1 MTRMKEQFWTT
12 ASKEEENSIISEEFE
27 NQFLDSKMGNKSPEW
42 KNQTNPISLDLG
54 QRQYI
59 RRKLV
64 HDFCHINGTLSSL
77 EKNRTFYDIP
87 KHELENLIVDDR
99 HGIIYCYV
107 PKVGCTQWKRVM
119 IVLSETLK
127 VNGVP
132 YKNPLDISYDD
143 THVRTN
149 LVFLNRFSKQV
160 MKEKLE
166 KYKKF
171 IFVRHPYVR
180 LISAY
185 RDKFVKENQ
194 EFYTRYGV
202 HMLRKYGNN
211 SSPPAKV
218 KVAHAAGILPSFS
231 NFIQYVTDPETLKHG
246 LFDEHWRQMYHLC
259 HPCQINYDF
268 IGKMETM
275 EEDAAFLLHILHVDN
290 IVKLPP
296 GYTNRT
302 AESWVREW
310 YANIPDEWKRKLYK
324 IYESDFK
331 LFGYSD
337 LGH

>member
-1 MTRMKEQFWTT
+1 MFWT
-12 ASKEEENSIISEEFE
+12 EEESSIISTELH
-27 NQFLDSKMGNKSPEW
+27 NQSLESQIWDKRYDW
-42 KNQTNPISLDLG
+42 KNHTNPVPLELK
-54 QRQYI
+54 QRQYARKKLI
-59 RRKLV
+59 R
-64 HDFCHINGTLSSL
+64 DFCDRKDALSVPGM
-77 EKNRTFYDIP
+77 NRTLDDIP
-87 KHELENLIVDDR
+87 NSELENLIVDDR
-99 HGIIYCYV
+99 HGIIYCYI
-107 PKVGCTQWKRVM
+107 PKVGCTEWKRIM
-119 IVLSETLK
+119 IVLSESLK

-132 YKNPLDISYDD
+132 VKNPLDISHDD
-143 THVRTN
+143 THKRTSV
-149 LVFLNRFSKQV
+149 VFLNRFSKQV

-194 EFYTRYGV
+194 EFYTRYGL

-211 SSPPAKV
+211 SRPPANV

-246 LFDEHWRQMYHLC
+246 LFDEHWRQMYRLC

-290 IVKLPP
+290 IVKFPP
-296 GYTNRT
+296 SNINRT

-310 YANIPDEWKRKLYK
+310 YANIPDEWKRKLSK
-324 IYESDFK
+324 IYERDFK
-331 LFGYSD
+331 LFGYSAPWQ
-337 LGH
+337 L

>member
-1 MTRMKEQFWTT
+1 MDNLFVESNVGKKRC
-12 ASKEEENSIISEEFE
+12 
-27 NQFLDSKMGNKSPEW
+27 EW
-42 KNQTNPISLDLG
+42 KIHTNPISPKLR
-54 QRQYI
+54 QRQYA
-59 RRKLV
+59 RKKLV
-64 HDFCHINGTLSSL
+64 RDFCNNSDTLSFL
-77 EKNRTFYDIP
+77 GRNRSFDDIP
-87 KHELENLIVDDR
+87 KYQLENLVVDDR

-119 IVLSETLK
+119 IVLSESLK

-132 YKNPLDISYDD
+132 YKNPLDIPES
-143 THVRTN
+143 HAQIKSN
-149 LVFLNRFSKQV
+149 LVFLNQFPRHV

-166 KYKKF
+166 KYTKF

-218 KVAHAAGILPSFS
+218 KDAHAAGVFPSFS
-231 NFIQYVTDPETLKHG
+231 DFIQYLTDPETEKFRP
-246 LFDEHWRQMYHLC
+246 FDEHWRQAYRLC

-268 IGKMETM
+268 IGKMETV
-275 EEDAAFLLHILHVDN
+275 EEDAAHLFRMLHVDN
-290 IVKLPP
+290 IVELPP
-296 GYTNRT
+296 SYSNKTT
-302 AESWVREW
+302 ESWLRDW
-310 YANIPDEWKRKLYK
+310 YANIPYDWKRNLYK
-324 IYESDFK
+324 VYETDFK

-337 LGH
+337 RWHQ

>member
-1 MTRMKEQFWTT
+1 
-12 ASKEEENSIISEEFE
+12 
-27 NQFLDSKMGNKSPEW
+27 MGRKRCEWKIHTDPISPEL
-42 KNQTNPISLDLG
+42 K
-54 QRQYI
+54 QRQYA
-59 RRKLV
+59 RKKLV
-64 HDFCHINGTLSSL
+64 HEFCNNSDTLNFL
-77 EKNRTFYDIP
+77 GRNRTFDDIP

-119 IVLSETLK
+119 IVLSESKK

-132 YKNPLDISYDD
+132 VKNPLNVSGNDA
-143 THVRTN
+143 HVRTN

-166 KYKKF
+166 KYTKF

-185 RDKFVKENQ
+185 RNKFFKDNQ
-194 EFYTRYGV
+194 EFYSTYGV

-211 SSPPAKV
+211 SRPPANV

-231 NFIQYVTDPETLKHG
+231 NFIQYVTDPETVKHRA
-246 LFDEHWRQMYHLC
+246 FDEHWRQMYRLC

-268 IGKMETM
+268 IGKMETI
-275 EEDAAFLLHILHVDN
+275 EEDSEHLLRILRVDN
-290 IVKLPP
+290 IVSLPP
-296 GYTNRT
+296 GNTNRT

-337 LGH
+337 HGR